1 MEEKNIP
8 KHVGYIVDGNRRWAK
23 MEGVT
28 KDVHRRGADVVFDVA
43 RKTLRS
49 GVDFATF
56 YVFSTENWQRSP
68 KEVNYLMKLFV
79 EYFREKVEELK
90 KEDVRIVFLGTR
102 ERLGGEVRATMDEVE
117 GMTADGVK
125 GTLGFC
131 FNYGGHQEIADAM
144 NKLLEQG
151 VTGGVTPEK
160 IAENIY
166 HPEIPP
172 VDIVVRTGG
181 ELRLSNFML
190 WRAAY
195 SELLFIDK
203 LWPEMT
209 EGDVDFVLGEYERR
223 NRRFGK

>member
-1 MEEKNIP
+1 
-8 KHVGYIVDGNRRWAK
+8 

-43 RKTLRS
+43 RRTLRA

-56 YVFSTENWQRSP
+56 YVFSTENWFRAP
-68 KEVNYLMKLFV
+68 KEVSYLMKLFTD
-79 EYFREKVEELK
+79 YFREKAEELK
-90 KEDVRIVFLGTR
+90 REDVKVVFLGTR
-102 ERLGGEVRATMDEVE
+102 ERLSDEVLATMDEVE
-117 GMTADGVK
+117 EITAKGTK

-131 FNYGGHQEIADAM
+131 FNYGGHQEIADAV

-151 VTGGVTPEK
+151 VAVGGVTPEK

-195 SELLFIDK
+195 AELLFVDK
-203 LWPEMT
+203 LWPELT
-209 EGDVDFVLGEYERR
+209 NEDVDFVLGEYARR
-223 NRRFGK
+223 NRRFGH